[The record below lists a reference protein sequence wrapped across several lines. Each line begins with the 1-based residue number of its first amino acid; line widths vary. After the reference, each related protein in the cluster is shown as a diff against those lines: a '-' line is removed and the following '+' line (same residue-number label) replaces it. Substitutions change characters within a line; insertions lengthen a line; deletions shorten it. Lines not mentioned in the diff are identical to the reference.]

1 MRLDKYLCEVG
12 LGTRSDVKRIIRSK
26 YIKVNDL
33 IVIDESLKIN
43 ELTDIVTYNDELLKY
58 QKFHYYMLNKP
69 AGFVTST
76 KDKDKTVMDLIR
88 ESSIYDLNP
97 VGRLDKDTE
106 GLLIITNDGKMI
118 HELTSPKKH
127 IPKIYYVETLRMVS
141 EEDIN
146 KLSTGVMLDDGY
158 ITRKANVEKH
168 NLGIY
173 LTIYEG
179 KYHQVKRML
188 EAIDNKVTYLKRI
201 QINNLSLDESLKLGE
216 YKELSK
222 EDLEKLLNI

>member
-12 LGTRSDVKRIIRSK
+12 LGTRSTVKKIIKSK

-33 IVIDESLKIN
+33 IVTDESLKIN
-43 ELTDIVTYNDELLKY
+43 ELTDIVTYKDELLKY

-88 ESSIYDLNP
+88 ESSIYDLST

-118 HELTSPKKH
+118 HELTSPKKY
-127 IPKIYYVETLRMVS
+127 IPKIYYVETLKMVN
-141 EEDIN
+141 EEDIQ
-146 KLSTGVMLDDGY
+146 KLSNGVMLDDGY
-158 ITRKANVEKH
+158 ITKKAKVEKH

-201 QINNLSLDESLKLGE
+201 QINNLPLDESLKLGE

-222 EDLEKLLNI
+222 EDLDKLRNI

>member
-12 LGTRSDVKRIIRSK
+12 LGTRSTVKKIIKSK

-33 IVIDESLKIN
+33 IVTDENLKIN
-43 ELTDIVTYNDELLKY
+43 ELTDIVTYKDELLKY

-76 KDKDKTVMDLIR
+76 KDKDKTVMDLII
-88 ESSIYDLNP
+88 ESSIYDLSP

-118 HELTSPKKH
+118 HELTSPKKY
-127 IPKIYYVETLRMVS
+127 IPKIYYVETLKMVN
-141 EEDIN
+141 EEDIQ
-146 KLSTGVMLDDGY
+146 KLSNGVMLDDGY
-158 ITRKANVEKH
+158 ITKKAKVEKH

-188 EAIDNKVTYLKRI
+188 EVIDNKVTYLKRI
-201 QINNLSLDESLKLGE
+201 QINNLPLDESLKLGE

-222 EDLEKLLNI
+222 EDLDKLMNK

>member
-12 LGTRSDVKRIIRSK
+12 LGTRSTVKKIIKSK

-33 IVIDESLKIN
+33 IVTDESLKIN
-43 ELTDIVTYNDELLKY
+43 ELTDIVTYKDELLKY

-88 ESSIYDLNP
+88 ESSIYDLSP

-118 HELTSPKKH
+118 HELTSPKKY
-127 IPKIYYVETLRMVS
+127 IPKIYYVETLKMVN
-141 EEDIN
+141 EEDIQ
-146 KLSTGVMLDDGY
+146 KLSNGVMLDAGY
-158 ITRKANVEKH
+158 ITKKAKVEKH

-201 QINNLSLDESLKLGE
+201 QINNLPLDESLKLGE

-222 EDLEKLLNI
+222 EDLDKLMNT